1 MIDSNPNHNAHVET
15 IEITYPYHPQ
25 CGTEVVVYR
34 RRKRGGQEV
43 YDTID
48 VHGCSVG
55 VPVWMTERRWRSLR
69 VIERAI
75 LPVEVLR
82 ALRELLLSQK
92 SCLNAEKP
100 VHGEQRN
107 DEEET
112 AHTAIQ
118 A

>member
-1 MIDSNPNHNAHVET
+1 M
-15 IEITYPYHPQ
+15 
-25 CGTEVVVYR
+25 
-34 RRKRGGQEV
+34 

-48 VHGCSVG
+48 VHGGSVG

-107 DEEET
+107 LVVQVTTSSCTESFSNIRRRVVREGVDGSLVL
-112 AHTAIQ
+112 HPLLIR
-118 A
+118 